1 MIIGFGENYIHA
13 FDDLVEQANALIDK
27 YLRKHPDLKIKQFYD
42 AEEHKVNFGPGYA
55 PYITW
60 NGEFLAKP
68 FMGAVTKND
77 LFKEVAKK
85 YKSLE
90 DDDFGFFFQAMS
102 NTVFPSEN
110 TVEENM
116 QNLKNG
122 FKEKYGHSMERVN
135 VYYEDGLYMVIGK
148 LIYKEDYSK

>member
-1 MIIGFGENYIHA
+1 
-13 FDDLVEQANALIDK
+13 
-27 YLRKHPDLKIKQFYD
+27 
-42 AEEHKVNFGPGYA
+42 
-55 PYITW
+55 
-60 NGEFLAKP
+60 
-68 FMGAVTKND
+68 
-77 LFKEVAKK
+77 
-85 YKSLE
+85 
-90 DDDFGFFFQAMS
+90 
-102 NTVFPSEN
+102 VFPSEN